1 MQTTGEDGMGVCLRD
16 VRRLVGTGQERERKR
31 MSGGERELSKSIFEC
46 QHSIMCVSTDLGCK
60 LI

>member
-1 MQTTGEDGMGVCLRD
+1 MGVCLRD
-16 VRRLVGTGQERERKR
+16 VRRLIGTRQETERKR
-31 MSGGERELSKSIFEC
+31 MSGGEGELSKSIFEC